1 MHLSESA
8 GIAKKEPLVSIV
20 IPVYNVG
27 AYLSECLE
35 SLMNQTYRNI
45 EMVVIDDGST
55 DDSSV
60 ICDQYAEKDSRIR
73 VFHQNNHGMSHARNR
88 GITLARGDYLRFID
102 SDDWMEIN
110 AIETLVHTMQQSQA
124 DIVTAGL
131 FADYTDKTV
140 ISANKREQITIV
152 KGQEI
157 LRTFYDGVIR
167 DLAWNKL
174 YRIDV
179 FKEIRF
185 PVDRYYEDIAT
196 TWKIMKNLSE
206 TDGVIVVLPDYLYH
220 YRVRKGS
227 ISHGRSFKNVTDYW
241 DAYIVQYN
249 AFPAYRKQIVK
260 GCMIAIGKMWL
271 SYSGFSREEK
281 AKSAELTLEMRQFAK
296 AHYRQIIKG
305 NYANRVK
312 LYCLLSR
319 FNSTAVKW
327 LSYNIGNAMMWVRKY
342 RRNYFE

>member
-88 GITLARGDYLRFID
+88 GITLARGDYLQFID

-249 AFPAYRKQIVK
+249 AFPAYRKT
-260 GCMIAIGKMWL
+260 
-271 SYSGFSREEK
+271 SRC
-281 AKSAELTLEMRQFAK
+281 A
-296 AHYRQIIKG
+296 
-305 NYANRVK
+305 
-312 LYCLLSR
+312 LLSVPSSSMR
-319 FNSTAVKW
+319 GSSVSPTAAMRKST
-327 LSYNIGNAMMWVRKY
+327 WVPRTGC
-342 RRNYFE
+342 REIWTGASRSCSRLRMPPARSRHATFWTCRWQIR